1 MNKKNHEKSLEIL
14 SRAKSAAEKNDWHEQ
29 LFLSI
34 NNIGAN
40 YYLMLDYGEAL
51 DNYLEAYKIAVKE
64 LDQNFEMIVL
74 NNIAILYSK
83 EKKFEKAEEYFLNAY
98 QIAKENKDSVKIALY
113 AVNLATV
120 ANEKNQISI
129 AENYLN
135 TTFAYL
141 NDDSPI
147 LSQAYVSKAQNLIL
161 KNELEKAHALIDSI
175 LPAFNSAFSSE
186 ARISALMLLSEIKQK
201 QKEFPEAIR
210 FVQQARFDSQSS
222 LENRI
227 DAFDKL
233 SDLYRNLKDYDNAFR
248 YKDSLILAKDSLN
261 AAKNGKLF
269 ENSRIKFEIQ
279 NYQNELNESQ
289 NRLKSERKIFYFIL
303 AGIILLILILF
314 WAVRNYSL
322 KLKQRKIIAE
332 LELEKQK
339 TDTLLLE
346 KELREQ
352 STLSSLEQEK
362 LKNEIE
368 SRNRKLAAKAVSVS
382 TRNELIENILNSF
395 SSDWLKN
402 ANLKKQVNELKSYL
416 KKESE
421 SEDFFTHFEAVNQ
434 GFIRSLKTKHP
445 ELTSNDIRYLSYI
458 YMNLTTKEIA
468 SLLNITVEACRKRKE
483 RISKKMALTEETDLY
498 SYISTI

>member
-1 MNKKNHEKSLEIL
+1 CCGANGSLHSFPTRRSSDL
-14 SRAKSAAEKNDWHEQ
+14 

-98 QIAKENKDSVKIALY
+98 QIAEENKDSVKIALY

-120 ANEKNQISI
+120 ANEKNQISK
-129 AENYLN
+129 AENYLK

-141 NDDSPI
+141 NDGSPI

-233 SDLYRNLKDYDNAFR
+233 SDLYRNL
-248 YKDSLILAKDSLN
+248 
-261 AAKNGKLF
+261 
-269 ENSRIKFEIQ
+269 
-279 NYQNELNESQ
+279 
-289 NRLKSERKIFYFIL
+289 
-303 AGIILLILILF
+303 
-314 WAVRNYSL
+314 
-322 KLKQRKIIAE
+322 
-332 LELEKQK
+332 
-339 TDTLLLE
+339 
-346 KELREQ
+346 
-352 STLSSLEQEK
+352 
-362 LKNEIE
+362 
-368 SRNRKLAAKAVSVS
+368 
-382 TRNELIENILNSF
+382 
-395 SSDWLKN
+395 
-402 ANLKKQVNELKSYL
+402 
-416 KKESE
+416 
-421 SEDFFTHFEAVNQ
+421 
-434 GFIRSLKTKHP
+434 
-445 ELTSNDIRYLSYI
+445 
-458 YMNLTTKEIA
+458 
-468 SLLNITVEACRKRKE
+468 
-483 RISKKMALTEETDLY
+483 
-498 SYISTI
+498 